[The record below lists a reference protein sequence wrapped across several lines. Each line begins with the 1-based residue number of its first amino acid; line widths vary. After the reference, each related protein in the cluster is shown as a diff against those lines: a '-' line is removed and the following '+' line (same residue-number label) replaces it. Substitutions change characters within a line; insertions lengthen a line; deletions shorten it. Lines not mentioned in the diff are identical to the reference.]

1 MIKTT
6 AKLIE
11 KKELTRNVFSFNL
24 ECLEIVASCK
34 AGQFINILVE
44 GFTLRRPISI
54 CEITKNGIRIVFSVK
69 GKGTK
74 KMATW
79 QEKKEIDIIAPL
91 GNGFSN
97 SKETDSILVI
107 GGGLGVAPL
116 LEVFKSKT
124 KKIALLG
131 FNRNE
136 DVILKEDFEKY
147 GKTIIYTNDGNQY
160 EKGLVTKDLKK
171 IIEKEKINKI
181 KACGPEKMLD
191 IIKSMAKEKK
201 IECEISL
208 EERMG
213 CGFGA
218 CLCCQKILEKNN
230 EKISFHVCKDGPIF
244 VV

>member
-6 AKLIE
+6 AKLIK
-11 KKELTRNVFSFNL
+11 KKELAKNVFSFHL
-24 ECLEIVASCK
+24 ECLEIANLAK

-54 CEITKNGIRIVFSVK
+54 CEITKDGVRIVFSVR

-74 KMATW
+74 KMASW
-79 QEKKEIDIIAPL
+79 QEEKEIDILAPL

-97 SKETDSILVI
+97 STKKDSILVI

-116 LEVFKSKT
+116 LEVFKNNS

-131 FNRNE
+131 FNNDE
-136 DVILKEDFEKY
+136 DVILEEDFKKY
-147 GKTIIYTNDGNQY
+147 GKTILYTKEGKNF
-160 EKGLVTKDLKK
+160 EKGLVTKDLETIIKK
-171 IIEKEKINKI
+171 ENVNKI

-191 IIKSMAKEKK
+191 AIKLVAKENK
-201 IECEISL
+201 IHCEISL

-218 CLCCQKILEKNN
+218 CLCCQKLMEKND
-230 EKISFHVCKDGPIF
+230 EIISFHVCKDGPVF

>member
-6 AKLIE
+6 AKLIK
-11 KKELTRNVFSFNL
+11 KKELTKNVFSFHL
-24 ECLEIVASCK
+24 ECFEIANLAK

-54 CEITKNGIRIVFSVK
+54 CEITKNGLRIVFSVR

-79 QEKKEIDIIAPL
+79 QEGKEIDILAPL
-91 GNGFSN
+91 GNGFSD
-97 SKETDSILVI
+97 STEKDSILVV

-116 LEVFKSKT
+116 LEVFKSNS

-131 FNRNE
+131 FNKDE
-136 DVILKEDFEKY
+136 DVILKEDFKKY
-147 GKTIIYTNDGNQY
+147 GKTIIYTQDGKNF
-160 EKGLVTKDLKK
+160 EKGLVTKDLEK
-171 IIEKEKINKI
+171 ILEKENINKI

-191 IIKSMAKEKK
+191 AIKSIANKRK
-201 IECEISL
+201 IDCEISL

-218 CLCCQKILEKNN
+218 CLCCQKILEKDN
-230 EKISFHVCKDGPIF
+230 EKISFHVCKDGPVF